1 MEQALVGA
9 RTIGDASM
17 VARSLQMLGGYAFR
31 MGDITRGLALV
42 DESLAVARHL
52 DDDVD
57 AMLSTVFWVAW
68 SLLLVPG
75 EEDRVVALA
84 EEALETAQRVGRP
97 AWEVTAR
104 RVLAVS
110 ALLRGDLLQAEEQAL
125 RSLRLARD
133 LDLTLDM
140 LTVAEIVGLVAGQTG
155 DAVKSARM
163 LGAAKALSEAAGMAD
178 DPDWE
183 EPIEAMVASARE
195 ALGQE
200 QWAIAF
206 AAGRSLTLEEAVAEA
221 LEELSLY

>member
-1 MEQALVGA
+1 
-9 RTIGDASM
+9 
-17 VARSLQMLGGYAFR
+17 
-31 MGDITRGLALV
+31 
-42 DESLAVARHL
+42 
-52 DDDVD
+52 
-57 AMLSTVFWVAW
+57 
-68 SLLLVPG
+68 LLVPG

-155 DAVKSARM
+155 DAVKSARL

-183 EPIEAMVASARE
+183 EPIEAMVAPARE

-221 LEELSLY
+221 LEESSLY